1 MSRRDW
7 RDQALCRETDPDE
20 FVPDVCH
27 PGIVAE
33 LKTICGR
40 CPVTDTCLTEA
51 LAEEQGLPAQLRSG
65 IRGGTTPRERTAIA
79 KRRQQKLETTA

>member
-33 LKTICGR
+33 LKAICGR
-40 CPVTDTCLTEA
+40 CPVKQTCLTEA
-51 LAEEQGLPAQLRSG
+51 LAEENGMSAQLRGG
-65 IRGGTTPRERTAIA
+65 IRGGKTPRERHAMY
-79 KRRQQKLETTA
+79 RRNRKPAAA